1 MFRYRLIFGPL
12 MIALLMGVFYLD
24 NRLDQVGIS
33 DSWLQS
39 LFFGRTYLPAGLVML
54 FLVLALIPLGA
65 RELVT
70 IFRAKGIS
78 ADTAMVAWSGIVGC
92 LSLYILPSSIDAQR
106 AVAIFASIV
115 ILLFFV
121 SLVKYSLRQKRTQG
135 AVAVAGVTMFAL
147 IYMGFLPGFFILI
160 RRWHSAWLI
169 LGIIATT
176 KACDIGAYFTGRLL
190 GRHKMIPWLSPG
202 KTWEGLAGG
211 VAASTLVAVGLVM
224 LAQWLQGPDA
234 TGVQI
239 LGEFSKGPGQRVFTP
254 QVYPLWAVAI
264 CGALFAL
271 VGQFGDLTAS
281 LFKRDAGIKDSAS
294 YIPGFGGVLDVVD
307 SPLSVAPL
315 AYWALVILPRLA

>member
-1 MFRYRLIFGPL
+1 
-12 MIALLMGVFYLD
+12 MIALLLGVFYFD
-24 NRLDQVGIS
+24 NQLDQVVIEGTI
-33 DSWLQS
+33 WQT

-54 FLVLALIPLGA
+54 FMVLMLIPLGA

-70 IFRAKGIS
+70 IFRAKGID

-106 AVAIFASIV
+106 AVAIFATIV

-121 SLVKYSLRQKRTQG
+121 TLVKYSVRQKRTQG

-169 LGIIATT
+169 LGVIAVT
-176 KACDIGAYFTGRLL
+176 KACDIGAYFTGRFL

-211 VAASTLVAVGLVM
+211 VAASMLTAIGLV
-224 LAQWLQGPDA
+224 LLGQWLQGEGQS
-234 TGVQI
+234 GVQVM
-239 LGEFSKGPGQRVFTP
+239 GEFSKGPGLRVFTP
-254 QVYPLWAVAI
+254 HDYPLWAAALS
-264 CGALFAL
+264 GALFAL
-271 VGQFGDLTAS
+271 LGQFGDLTAS

-294 YIPGFGGVLDVVD
+294 YIPGFGGLLDVVD

-315 AYWALVILPRLA
+315 AYWVLVVLPALR